1 MSSGI
6 PVWLWF
12 PSFCVA
18 TLKLEVSDAKK
29 FLKPSSKTLEQI
41 TLLNVVR
48 PRSRAVP
55 AGAALMQNSMM
66 GIALYSYSKEI
77 QIVEKEHQVKFPM
90 ANRTMIV
97 RRVL

>member
-1 MSSGI
+1 M
-6 PVWLWF
+6 
-12 PSFCVA
+12 
-18 TLKLEVSDAKK
+18 
-29 FLKPSSKTLEQI
+29 
-41 TLLNVVR
+41 NVVR
-48 PRSRAVP
+48 HRSRAVP

-77 QIVEKEHQVKFPM
+77 QIVEKEHQVKLPM